1 MSGQKLLGL
10 GAAIVFL
17 ASLFSSTAHAELI
30 YRIDPCSFQGGCQV
44 TETQHGTGSSPGPT
58 NADFVSFYSSIFPE
72 SITGPDPQF
81 DWFITGISADGTVIG
96 EVLGGNDVVSAF
108 DTQFVFEGG
117 SITCCTIDEPYR
129 FFDINNNDLIVG
141 GSPDEGS
148 SGLLSPAF
156 LAQGGCGGE
165 ACEIPFN
172 LTPTAAAYFSSSYP
186 FGLPSDFAFVAI
198 DNRNR
203 ILTSTGIQLDPLPEP
218 LTLSIFGAGL
228 IGASVIRS
236 RRVEKKTP
244 TRTSECSAS

>member
-1 MSGQKLLGL
+1 MSRQKLLGL
-10 GAAIVFL
+10 SAAVLFM
-17 ASLFSSTAHAELI
+17 ASLSSRTAYAAPV

-58 NADFVSFYSSIFPE
+58 NADFVSFYSSTFPD
-72 SITGPDPQF
+72 SIIGPDPQF
-81 DWFITGISADGTVIG
+81 DGFITGISADGTVIG
-96 EVLGGNDVVSAF
+96 EVLGGNDVISAF

-117 SITCCTIDEPYR
+117 SITCCIIDEPYR

-156 LAQGGCGGE
+156 LAQGGCE
-165 ACEIPFN
+165 FSACEIPFN
-172 LTPTAAAYFSSSYP
+172 LTPSAAAYFAALYP
-186 FGLPSDFAFVAI
+186 FGRPSNFAFVAI

-228 IGASVIRS
+228 IGAFVM
-236 RRVEKKTP
+236 RRRKAK
-244 TRTSECSAS
+244 A